1 MRYREVIR
9 MPLWLLA
16 IIYFFLLS
24 LVLSIGA
31 ALGNTAAIISL
42 LVSTALLVLIALKSA
57 LKIEITDEE
66 LRIGRAHI
74 ELKFVSSIQTLTAT
88 EMATLRT
95 RDANPAAFLAIRFWS
110 PAGVRIAINDSRDP
124 TPYWLVTSKNPL
136 ELSKAVELN

>member
-110 PAGVRIAINDSRDP
+110 PAGVRIAINDSRDS
-124 TPYWLVTSKNPL
+124 TPYWLVTSKKPL

>member
-31 ALGNTAAIISL
+31 ALGNTAAIVSL
-42 LVSTALLVLIALKSA
+42 LATTALLVLIALKSA
-57 LKIEITDEE
+57 LRIEINDEE
-66 LRIGRAHI
+66 LRVGRAHI
-74 ELKFVSSIQTLTAT
+74 ELKFVSSIQTLTAS
-88 EMATLRT
+88 EMASLRT

-110 PAGVRIAINDSRDP
+110 PAGVRVVINDSRDS
-124 TPYWLVTSKNPL
+124 TPYWLVTSKNPRALIKAL
-136 ELSKAVELN
+136 ELN